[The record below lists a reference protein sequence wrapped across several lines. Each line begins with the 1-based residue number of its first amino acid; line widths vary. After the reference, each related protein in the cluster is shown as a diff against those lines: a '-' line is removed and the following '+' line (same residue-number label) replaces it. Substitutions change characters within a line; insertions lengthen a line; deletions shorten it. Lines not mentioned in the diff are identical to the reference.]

1 MEWIVCLW
9 LSLGALAVFGITAGC
24 LRKRRYRKNKIITS
38 LNLMFLGVG
47 ISATLLFIPLYYHQI
62 LYGVQPQS
70 SLTEYFY
77 LAESLLKNI
86 KDLLFSGEYKFV
98 EVFLQPQVM
107 DTWDQIWEPCSSYIS
122 VIFAAVQH
130 ALRLFAL
137 EGDFYEFFIGSQVF
151 TDAGNIGIGMIHAYY
166 LVGTLLYLLA
176 PLLTFTALI
185 SFFKNLIAYLRYQWW
200 GGREIHVFSELNP
213 KSLALA
219 KSIVDEKL
227 NIKKKES
234 GKEQKPSKNAEKN
247 FEKALSEHRHA
258 WAIDDHS
265 YFVLDSIQNLTE
277 CIAGIGSDSLKKAS
291 KKIDPC
297 LERLMAAGDC
307 LETKRKEQASRIKK
321 NGISVL
327 LDKNRVPCWYGEL
340 KKQYDDLL
348 DELKKDKCSEDLTGE
363 QALLKKAKAIALYY
377 ASLEK
382 YFQACYLIHSQYQII
397 SKKCKKQ
404 KMRAIAEFCNEIA
417 QRCTDLRA
425 ASECLAGYTEAIEAQ
440 CKTPEAS
447 PIIEKIRELLGEC
460 QACRAKIS
468 GYAYSETEITGKDQ
482 YAVVNAQYI
491 QDLAQKVMSQASI
504 LTRPNCDPKVL
515 ADARRETDDLV
526 KKIQDLTNALNAHFD
541 KCLSESERFEDRAI
555 DYDKTAKECLD
566 RLQRREHYR
575 QFKKRI
581 VRPFSSFGIIFTDVL
596 EKNEE
601 EHYDLVEEAKE
612 LGTVLF
618 RTDLDSIN
626 FSKGKDNARNKSL
639 NFYLIS
645 EDESEKMRHAL
656 SIMKKYPYSNV
667 TLYVF
672 SETDSS
678 KLLLG
683 AKDNLYPKVVRVH
696 DHQSLVYHNLNNN
709 GYRLFEYARK
719 NEAGSSE
726 EDCTITAMVV
736 GLGKYGKE
744 MLKALAWY
752 CQVPGYKIEIFGFD
766 STTGVEKTLQA
777 ECPGLKVEAYDPEQ
791 DLSGGIPDIP
801 CGRYE
806 ERYGIRIFSDVDVN
820 SQDFYD
826 RLDKISRPTY
836 VFVCLG
842 TDDLNI
848 STAASLREYY
858 ERTAKSKSNGKPQ
871 IETVVYDSNL
881 NARMRYPWCD
891 WSDDVTKSG
900 LLNYKDQDYQIH
912 MIGSTD
918 EFYTVDTMLKSDL
931 ETAGLMLHRE
941 YSGLDV
947 PVVEKEDG
955 NVRPIDA
962 APDKSKIETRCGKK
976 LRGKKLNHLYEKRK
990 AAYDVENQ
998 NFWKYEYNY
1007 RSSLA
1012 QKMFSIL
1019 IEKLNGDGLTAVPGW
1034 NKPEQQRTEQEQRDC
1049 QRVEHV
1055 RWLVYMKTEGY
1066 QYAPERNDLAKHHKL
1081 MTSPLERYPDKK
1093 E

>member
-1 MEWIVCLW
+1 MEWIVCLC
-9 LSLGALAVFGITAGC
+9 LSLGALVAFGFTAGY
-24 LRKRRYRKNKIITS
+24 LRKRRYRKNKIATS

-62 LYGVQPQS
+62 MHGVTLHS
-70 SLTEYFY
+70 SFSEYWK
-77 LAESLLKNI
+77 LAESLLNNV
-86 KDLLFSGEYKFV
+86 KDLLLSGEYRFF
-98 EVFLQPQVM
+98 EVFLQPQVT

-122 VIFAAVQH
+122 VFFAAVQH

-137 EGDFYEFFIGSQVF
+137 EGDFYEFFIASDVF
-151 TDAGNIGIGMIHAYY
+151 IEAGNIGLGMIRAYY
-166 LVGTLLYLLA
+166 LLGTLLYLLA

-185 SFFKNLIAYLRYQWW
+185 SFFKNLLAYLRYRWW
-200 GGREIHVFSELNP
+200 GGREVHVFSELNP

-219 KSIVDEKL
+219 KSIIDEKL
-227 NIKKKES
+227 NVKKKDS
-234 GKEQKPSKNAEKN
+234 RKEEKTSKRAEKN
-247 FEKALSEHRHA
+247 LGKSLSAHQHA
-258 WAIDDHS
+258 WAIDDHC
-265 YFVLDSIQNLTE
+265 YLVLDGIQNLTKHIE
-277 CIAGIGSDSLKKAS
+277 GISADSLS
-291 KKIDPC
+291 KNPC
-297 LERLMAAGDC
+297 LERLAAAGNR
-307 LETKRKEQASRIKK
+307 LEIEQKTQMERLQK

-327 LDKNRVPCWYGEL
+327 LDKDRVPCRYDEL
-340 KKQYDDLL
+340 KKQYDKLL
-348 DELKKDKCSEDLTGE
+348 EELKEGKDSEGVTKE
-363 QALLKKAKAIALYY
+363 QAALEDVKALALYY
-377 ASLEK
+377 ASLDK
-382 YFQACYLIHSQYQII
+382 YLRGCCLIHSKYQII
-397 SKKCKKQ
+397 GKKCKKQ
-404 KMRAIAEFCNEIA
+404 KMREIAEFCNEIA
-417 QRCTDLRA
+417 QRCTDLCDA
-425 ASECLAGYTEAIEAQ
+425 CDNFSKYTDAVEAL
-440 CKTPEAS
+440 CKTSESS
-447 PIIEKIRELLGEC
+447 PTIDRIKELLAEC
-460 QACRAKIS
+460 QAYRAGFS
-468 GYAYSETEITGKDQ
+468 EYTYSEIKIADEGQD
-482 YAVVNAQYI
+482 AMVNAMH
-491 QDLAQKVMSQASI
+491 VQA
-504 LTRPNCDPKVL
+504 LTNKIKQAVSALMDPEAAGK
-515 ADARRETDDLV
+515 ARQEMDILV
-526 KKIQDLTNALNAHFD
+526 KQVQDLTDSLDAHFGE
-541 KCLSESERFEDRAI
+541 CLRESERFEDRAI
-555 DYDKTAKECLD
+555 GYDKTAGECLN
-566 RLQRREHYR
+566 RLQRREQYK

-581 VRPFSSFGIIFTDVL
+581 IRPFSNFGIIFTDVL

-612 LGTVLF
+612 LGAVLF
-618 RTDLDSIN
+618 RTDLDSIS

-656 SIMKKYPYSNV
+656 SIMKKYPYANV

-683 AKDNLYPKVVRVH
+683 AKDQIYPKVVRVH

-709 GYRLFEYARK
+709 GYRLFEYAHK

-726 EDCTITAMVV
+726 GDCTISAMVV

-766 STTGVEKTLQA
+766 STTGVVKTLQA

-858 ERTAKSKSNGKPQ
+858 ERTAKSKAEGKPQ

-941 YSGLDV
+941 YSGLDM
-947 PVVEKEDG
+947 PVAEKEDG

-962 APDKSKIETRCGKK
+962 TPDKSRMKTRYGKK
-976 LRGKKLNHLYEKRK
+976 LRGKKLHRLYEKRK

-998 NFWKYEYNY
+998 SFWKYEYNY

-1012 QKMFSIL
+1012 QKMFSLL
-1019 IEKLNGDGLTAVPGW
+1019 IDKLNESGLTKVDGW
-1034 NKPEQQRTEQEQRDC
+1034 NKTEKQRTEQEHLDC

-1066 QYAPERNDLAKHHKL
+1066 RYAPERNDLAKHHDK
-1081 MTSPLERYPDKK
+1081 MTQPTERYPDKK
-1093 E
+1093 EQSEA